1 MESILYGANT
11 DERIVAVHQQTDST
25 MRIYVRRADDT
36 VVSEDAG
43 FYPFFHLTRADLLEG
58 YRGRHWVKELAGGNS
73 YRYLCAF
80 PRWSEMWEAVRYV
93 LDRFNARAAQKVES
107 YADLAA
113 MHLRTDPTSQF
124 LLQSGRT
131 LFKGMTFGEIRRM
144 QLDIETYTAHGHRFS
159 NAARAED
166 RITLVALSDSR
177 GYERVIGGAG
187 MDERELLAELVRAV
201 RERDPDVIEG
211 HNIFNFDLPYILK
224 RCELHGVE
232 FAIGRDGSSFRSFES
247 RASFADRAV
256 DFTSVEIGGRHVID
270 TWLLLQAWD
279 VSKRTM
285 ESYSLKAAAKHF
297 GFASPERI
305 YLAPEKLSWY
315 YDNEPDLLA
324 RYALDDV
331 RETARLSELLSP
343 PYVELA
349 RMVPMNYGAVA
360 RAGSAA
366 KIETLLL
373 REYIRQKHSVPAPGA
388 GMPSAGGY
396 TEIFLTGIASP
407 VVDVDVESLYPSIM
421 ISERIAPRSETLGVF
436 TALLSR
442 LTAIRLEAKRSMKAA
457 ADPSERARL
466 DALQSGLKIL
476 INSFYGYL
484 GYNRALFN
492 DMEKADQVTARG
504 RELLHRLIDA
514 IVARHAVVVQVD
526 TDGILFSPPPG
537 VDGPEAEEAFVGLI
551 ARELP
556 AGIRLAVNGRS
567 KAMLSYKKKNY
578 ALLGYDNR
586 ITVKGSSLTSRSLE
600 KFGRNFLGQ
609 CVEALLERN
618 IDALHRLYVSL
629 WTDIGEHRLAVGDFA
644 RTESLHESAAAY
656 LAAVEAG
663 ERNRTASY
671 EVALGSGL
679 TWKPGDRVA
688 YYITGKEA
696 GVREF
701 EHCRLAEEW
710 DPSDPD
716 ENTAFYQRRLQELA
730 KKFEVFFQPQ
740 DFRAIFSVED
750 LFPFSSAG
758 IEILTSRSGDGT
770 GVPRLP
776 EEDPGVD
783 PRIWLEE

>member
-1 MESILYGANT
+1 
-11 DERIVAVHQQTDST
+11 
-25 MRIYVRRADDT
+25 
-36 VVSEDAG
+36 
-43 FYPFFHLTRADLLEG
+43 
-58 YRGRHWVKELAGGNS
+58 
-73 YRYLCAF
+73 
-80 PRWSEMWEAVRYV
+80 
-93 LDRFNARAAQKVES
+93 
-107 YADLAA
+107 
-113 MHLRTDPTSQF
+113 
-124 LLQSGRT
+124 
-131 LFKGMTFGEIRRM
+131 
-144 QLDIETYTAHGHRFS
+144 
-159 NAARAED
+159 
-166 RITLVALSDSR
+166 
-177 GYERVIGGAG
+177 
-187 MDERELLAELVRAV
+187 
-201 RERDPDVIEG
+201 
-211 HNIFNFDLPYILK
+211 
-224 RCELHGVE
+224 
-232 FAIGRDGSSFRSFES
+232 
-247 RASFADRAV
+247 
-256 DFTSVEIGGRHVID
+256 
-270 TWLLLQAWD
+270 
-279 VSKRTM
+279 
-285 ESYSLKAAAKHF
+285 
-297 GFASPERI
+297 
-305 YLAPEKLSWY
+305 
-315 YDNEPDLLA
+315 
-324 RYALDDV
+324 
-331 RETARLSELLSP
+331 
-343 PYVELA
+343 
-349 RMVPMNYGAVA
+349 
-360 RAGSAA
+360 
-366 KIETLLL
+366 
-373 REYIRQKHSVPAPGA
+373 
-388 GMPSAGGY
+388 
-396 TEIFLTGIASP
+396 
-407 VVDVDVESLYPSIM
+407 
-421 ISERIAPRSETLGVF
+421 
-436 TALLSR
+436 
-442 LTAIRLEAKRSMKAA
+442 MKAA
-457 ADPSERARL
+457 VDPSERARL